1 MLIHGYF
8 WTAIANKLL
17 AAKIFILYRY
27 WIVVLAIHC
36 AFWGRT
42 THLVRSFAGHRK
54 KKLCILS
61 SEVCGFSHIR
71 VKVWL
76 QTSQLLFNMECVTP
90 ICMANMKQ
98 CGNLLYAGNI
108 HCCYISANLLAAYS
122 RSGPEWPNAFQ
133 KKSTAF
139 TVCVRA
145 HWHSTI
151 ARLLLK
157 SALAKSGPW
166 HKCVHLAH
174 PKRLYIVAAL
184 SSSELDLELYKCNK
198 LQWTATAHQQQQ
210 KNAQRTGLKFVSY
223 KSLSY
228 S

>member
-1 MLIHGYF
+1 MASAIYELKFGFKRHNYDLIWDAWLQY
-8 WTAIANKLL
+8 
-17 AAKIFILYRY
+17 
-27 WIVVLAIHC
+27 VLAIWNNAAIC
-36 AFWGRT
+36 CMRETFT
-42 THLVRSFAGHRK
+42 AG
-54 KKLCILS
+54 
-61 SEVCGFSHIR
+61 
-71 VKVWL
+71 
-76 QTSQLLFNMECVTP
+76 
-90 ICMANMKQ
+90 
-98 CGNLLYAGNI
+98 
-108 HCCYISANLLAAYS
+108 YISANLLAAYI
-122 RSGPEWPNAFQ
+122 RSGPEWPNAF
-133 KKSTAF
+133 KEKSTAF
-139 TVCVRA
+139 TVCVCA

-198 LQWTATAHQQQQ
+198 LQWTATAQQQHT

-228 S
+228 R